1 MPAEMPNVQV
11 TFRSRLEASD
21 LGRGDGLPDEGAP
34 VLLLQGFF
42 CTRRSLEPLERRL
55 RRDGY
60 RVFSL
65 DLGGLAG
72 RFNTRRIDELAR
84 FVRGQVERIYA
95 RNPRMAPLT
104 VIGHSKG
111 GLVASWWVKRLG
123 GHERVRTVVTL
134 GTPHRGTRMAWAGI
148 LLAWLLP
155 SLVQMLPGSDFLRR
169 LREGAWPAHV
179 ALVSIFSR
187 RDRIAPWP
195 SALLDTRVAQGRNVE
210 VDAAHGDYLLKK
222 AIYGTMIRELRRIE
236 PRDVRP
242 APAQAAAERAA

>member
-1 MPAEMPNVQV
+1 MQV
-11 TFRSRLEASD
+11 TFRSGLEASD
-21 LGRGDGLPDEGAP
+21 LGRRDGLPGEGAP

-55 RRDGY
+55 RKDGY

-95 RNPRMAPLT
+95 RHPGMARLT

-123 GHERVRTVVTL
+123 GHARVRTVVTL
-134 GTPHRGTRMAWAGI
+134 GTPHRGTRVAWAGI

-187 RDRIAPWP
+187 RDRITPWP
-195 SALLDTRVAQGRNVE
+195 SALVESRVPQGRNVE
-210 VDAAHGDYLLKK
+210 VDAAHRDYLLKK
-222 AIYGTMIRELRRIE
+222 GIYAAMVRELRRIE
-236 PRDVRP
+236 AREARP
-242 APAQAAAERAA
+242 APAGAASERAA

>member
-1 MPAEMPNVQV
+1 M
-11 TFRSRLEASD
+11 
-21 LGRGDGLPDEGAP
+21 
-34 VLLLQGFF
+34 LLLQGFF
-42 CTRRSLEPLERRL
+42 CTRRSLQPLERRL

-60 RVFSL
+60 QVFSL

-95 RNPRMAPLT
+95 RNPGLAPLT

-111 GLVASWWVKRLG
+111 GLVAAWWVKRLG
-123 GHERVRTVVTL
+123 GHQRVRTVITL
-134 GTPHRGTRMAWAGI
+134 GTPHRGTRVAWAGI

-195 SALLDTRVAQGRNVE
+195 SALIESRVLHGRNVE
-210 VDAAHGDYLLKK
+210 VEAAHGDYLLKK
-222 AIYGTMIRELRRIE
+222 TIYATMMRELRRVE
-236 PRDVRP
+236 ALDARP
-242 APAQAAAERAA
+242 APVRAAPERAA

>member
-1 MPAEMPNVQV
+1 MQP
-11 TFRSRLEASD
+11 TFLSRLEAGD

-42 CTRRSLEPLERRL
+42 CTRRSLEPLELRL

-84 FVRGQVERIYA
+84 FVRGQVERLYA
-95 RNPRMAPLT
+95 RNPGLAPLT

-123 GHERVRTVVTL
+123 GHARVRTVITL
-134 GTPHRGTRMAWAGI
+134 GTPHRGTRIAWAGI

-179 ALVSIFSR
+179 ALVSLFSR
-187 RDRIAPWP
+187 RDRITPWP
-195 SALLDTRVAQGRNVE
+195 SALIESRTAQGRNVE
-210 VDAAHGDYLLKK
+210 VDAGHSDYLLKK
-222 AIYGTMIRELRRIE
+222 SIYGAMLRELRRIE
-236 PRDVRP
+236 ARDARP
-242 APAQAAAERAA
+242 ALAPVSSERAA

>member
-1 MPAEMPNVQV
+1 MQV
-11 TFRSRLEASD
+11 TFRSRLEAGD
-21 LGRGDGLPDEGAP
+21 LGRGDGLPEGAP

-60 RVFSL
+60 QVFSL

-84 FVRGQVERIYA
+84 YVRGQVERIYA
-95 RNPRMAPLT
+95 RNPGMPPLT

-123 GHERVRTVVTL
+123 GHARVRTVVTL
-134 GTPHRGTRMAWAGI
+134 GTPHRGTRIAWAGI

-155 SLVQMLPGSDFLRR
+155 SLLQMLPGSDFLRR
-169 LREGAWPAHV
+169 LRDGAWPAHV
-179 ALVSIFSR
+179 ALISLFSR
-187 RDRIAPWP
+187 RDRITPWP
-195 SALLDTRVAQGRNVE
+195 SALIESRVPHGRNVE

-222 AIYGTMIRELRRIE
+222 SIYAAMVRELNRVEARE
-236 PRDVRP
+236 ARP
-242 APAQAAAERAA
+242 APEPASSERAA

>member
-1 MPAEMPNVQV
+1 MEG
-11 TFRSRLEASD
+11 TFLKRLEASD
-21 LGRGDGLPDEGAP
+21 LARGGGLPHGGGP
-34 VLLLQGFF
+34 VLLLQGFL

-72 RFNTRRIDELAR
+72 RFNTRRIEELAR
-84 FVRGQVERIYA
+84 AVRGQVERIYA
-95 RNPRMAPLT
+95 RNPGLAPLT

-123 GHERVRTVVTL
+123 GDRRVRTVITL
-134 GTPHRGTRMAWAGI
+134 GTPHRGTRVAWAGVP
-148 LLAWLLP
+148 LAWLLP
-155 SLVQMLPGSDFLRR
+155 SLVQMLPESGFLRR

-195 SALLDTRVAQGRNVE
+195 SALVDARAAQGHNVE
-210 VDAAHGDYLLKK
+210 VDAGHGDYLLKK
-222 AIYGTMIRELRRIE
+222 SVYAAIARELRRLE
-236 PRDVRP
+236 ARDARP
-242 APAQAAAERAA
+242 TAAPSSAERAA